1 MRKEDYNSREHYN
14 AARNSQSSNKPK
26 SLAEQLKEL
35 EKSPDQK
42 RRETPWHEWCKDL
55 LANNNQTRSITCSPT
70 LFNYVQNKYKAEFE
84 NFHKKGTSFNEI
96 IMFINSKAA
105 ELRR

>member
-1 MRKEDYNSREHYN
+1 MRKEDYNSREHYH
-14 AARNSQSSNKPK
+14 AAKQGQSSNKPK

-42 RRETPWHEWCKDL
+42 RKELPWHEWCKDL
-55 LANNNQTRSITCSPT
+55 FDYALNTRGVNCPSA
-70 LFNYVQNKYKAEFE
+70 LYQYVTVKYKSEFE
-84 NFHKKGTSFNEI
+84 KFHKEGTRFSEI
-96 IMFINSKAA
+96 VSFINSKSN